1 MATKLF
7 VGGLA
12 YSVNDDQLKDLFAAA
27 GTVVSAQVIVDKYS
41 NQSKGF
47 GFVEMS
53 SEEEAKKAIDELNG
67 KDFEGRSIAVN
78 EARPQERR
86 EPRSFG
92 GGGGGGGGHRN
103 DYHNRDDR
111 RY

>member
-12 YSVNDDQLKDLFAAA
+12 YSVNDDQLKDLFAGV

-78 EARPQERR
+78 EARPQEKR

-92 GGGGGGGGHRN
+92 GGGGGGGHR
-103 DYHNRDDR
+103 DDFHNRDNR
-111 RY
+111 RF

>member
-92 GGGGGGGGHRN
+92 GGGGGGHRN

>member
-1 MATKLF
+1 MASKLF

-12 YSVNDDQLKDLFAAA
+12 YSVNDDQLRDLFAGV

-53 SEEEAKKAIDELNG
+53 SEEESKKAIDELNG
-67 KDFEGRSIAVN
+67 KEFEGRSIAVN

-92 GGGGGGGGHRN
+92 GGGGHR
-103 DYHNRDDR
+103 DDFHNRDNHR
-111 RY
+111 F

>member
-1 MATKLF
+1 
-7 VGGLA
+7 
-12 YSVNDDQLKDLFAAA
+12 
-27 GTVVSAQVIVDKYS
+27 
-41 NQSKGF
+41 
-47 GFVEMS
+47 MS

-92 GGGGGGGGHRN
+92 GGGGGGHRN

>member
-12 YSVNDDQLKDLFAAA
+12 YSVNDDQLKDLFAGV

-92 GGGGGGGGHRN
+92 GGGGGHLDN
-103 DYHNRDDR
+103 YHNRDDR
-111 RY
+111 RF

>member
-12 YSVNDDQLKDLFAAA
+12 YSVNDDQLKDLFAGV

-92 GGGGGGGGHRN
+92 GGGGGHRDN
-103 DYHNRDDR
+103 YHNRDDR
-111 RY
+111 RF

>member
-12 YSVNDDQLKDLFAAA
+12 YSVNDDQLRDLFAGV

-92 GGGGGGGGHRN
+92 GGGGGGHR
-103 DYHNRDDR
+103 DDFHNRDSR
-111 RY
+111 RF